1 MIAPTYRMII
11 WTGMLILP
19 FSIPAVASGTV
30 FQLFLAF
37 LLLYAIFLC
46 LDAFLASGRLD
57 GISIELPEVIRMS
70 KGRQTEISLLIKNE
84 KMKVRRIRL
93 GLPFPAEIHPRE
105 QDLLVDLPRDSRSS
119 FFPWPCTPQ
128 KQGRYTMDQ
137 CFLQTSSPLGFWSFR
152 SKTATRTDFRV
163 YPNLLVDRK
172 TLSSLFLYRRLGLH
186 TARQIGKGREFE
198 QLREYQTGDSFDD
211 IHWKATAKRNFPI
224 TKIYQIERTQE
235 VYVIIDHSRL
245 SSRLAPQT
253 YEISMPISETTIL
266 ERFVTSAL
274 IMGLV
279 TERQGDLFGLI
290 TFSDRVKG
298 FVRAKSGKPHFN
310 TCRDSLYTLE
320 PRDISPDFAEL
331 FTFIGTQLRRRALLI
346 ILTSL
351 DDPVLAE
358 GFARSISMISS
369 KHLILV
375 NMPRPN
381 QARDLF
387 SSSSLET
394 MDELYQHLGGH
405 IILQGLRKTEKDLES
420 RGIGFSLL
428 NIEKLSAQLVSQYL
442 NIKQR
447 QML

>member
-1 MIAPTYRMII
+1 
-11 WTGMLILP
+11 
-19 FSIPAVASGTV
+19 
-30 FQLFLAF
+30 
-37 LLLYAIFLC
+37 
-46 LDAFLASGRLD
+46 
-57 GISIELPEVIRMS
+57 
-70 KGRQTEISLLIKNE
+70 
-84 KMKVRRIRL
+84 
-93 GLPFPAEIHPRE
+93 
-105 QDLLVDLPRDSRSS
+105 
-119 FFPWPCTPQ
+119 
-128 KQGRYTMDQ
+128 MDQ
-137 CFLQTSSPLGFWSFR
+137 CYLQTNSPLGFWSIR
-152 SKTATRTDFRV
+152 SRTEAKTEFRV
-163 YPNLLVDRK
+163 YPNLFVDRK
-172 TLSSLFLYRRLGLH
+172 SLAALFLYRRLGIH

-211 IHWKATAKRNFPI
+211 IHWKATAKRNFPV

-245 SSRLAPQT
+245 SSRPASHTHENNLPVSGA
-253 YEISMPISETTIL
+253 TIL

-279 TERQGDLFGLI
+279 VERQGDLFGLI
-290 TFSDRVKG
+290 TFSDKVQA

-310 TCRDSLYTLE
+310 SCRDSLYTLE

-346 ILTSL
+346 ILTCL

-358 GFARSISMISS
+358 GFARSINMISR

-375 NMPRPN
+375 NMPRPY
-381 QARDLF
+381 QARQLF

-394 MDELYQHLGGH
+394 TDELYQHLGGH
-405 IILQGLRKTEKDLES
+405 IILRGLRKTEKALQS

-428 NIEKLSAQLVSQYL
+428 NSDKLSVQLVSQYL

-447 QML
+447 QMI